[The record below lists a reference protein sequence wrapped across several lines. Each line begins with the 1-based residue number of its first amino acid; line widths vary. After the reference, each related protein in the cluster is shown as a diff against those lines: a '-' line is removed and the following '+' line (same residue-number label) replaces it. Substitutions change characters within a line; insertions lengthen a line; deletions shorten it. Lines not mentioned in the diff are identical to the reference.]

1 MTFKELLGFI
11 DKDINRNDNKYN
23 GGLFRIE
30 NKALITVNAMIPL
43 RNISKVWVGD
53 IASRT
58 HLTKWFWICS
68 VFGILSL
75 FSSMSSCASGLSDS
89 ENPMSAVATD
99 LGGSLFVI
107 ALVLIIAACAMFA
120 YVYWRNTRHEYAL
133 CIESNSGS
141 VEMYRNDN
149 LQILYSAQQCIEEGI
164 KALNQGT
171 VFYATYNTYNGSVSN
186 DIILHGSNNNF
197 GNVTTGYNNNVR

>member
-1 MTFKELLGFI
+1 MTFKDILGFI
-11 DKDINRNDNKYN
+11 DKDKNRTDNKYN

-30 NKALITVNAMIPL
+30 NKVLMTVDAMIPL

-53 IASRT
+53 IAPRT

-68 VFGILSL
+68 VIGIITL

-89 ENPMSAVATD
+89 SSYTSELSTAM
-99 LGGSLFVI
+99 GGSLFVI
-107 ALVLIIAACAMFA
+107 ALICIGAACVMFA

-149 LQILYSAQQCIEEGI
+149 LQILYSAQKCIEEGI
-164 KALNQGT
+164 AALNAGT
-171 VFYATYNTYNGSVSN
+171 IFNATYNTYNGSVSN
-186 DIILHGSNNNF
+186 DVIVHGVNSGSIITGSNN
-197 GNVTTGYNNNVR
+197 YYQR